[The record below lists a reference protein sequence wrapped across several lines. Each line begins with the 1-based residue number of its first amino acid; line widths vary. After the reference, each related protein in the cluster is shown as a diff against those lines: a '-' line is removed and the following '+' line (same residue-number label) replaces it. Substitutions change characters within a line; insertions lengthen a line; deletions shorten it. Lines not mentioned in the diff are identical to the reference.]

1 MFCNIPVWK
10 LWLIRTNPETPAI
23 RMKILWIWRQLFIKR
38 SKHQTVRR
46 HSETKRRYHRHTK
59 RQYSRGILKKKI
71 QVICWTTSSKV
82 AISNVKHKSGRIIG
96 LTHRARVPNPNP
108 IYRGKCAR
116 GQKFQFL
123 NSVLKHITWPLIW
136 NLMLHWFQKC
146 YSLLNTYTMKIVT
159 AISMLGEKQLLQR
172 NLSHSISTLD
182 KAFSKIAKF
191 IRKWFLFQYTWWKF

>member
-1 MFCNIPVWK
+1 
-10 LWLIRTNPETPAI
+10 
-23 RMKILWIWRQLFIKR
+23 MK
-38 SKHQTVRR
+38 V
-46 HSETKRRYHRHTK
+46 
-59 RQYSRGILKKKI
+59 
-71 QVICWTTSSKV
+71 QVICWVTSSKV